1 MKVTISALVFLFLP
15 VSTFA
20 LNQPNPK
27 DQPQT
32 IYINNEIPVEI
43 LRAYNEQAALISEMR
58 LKIQKLEQQLYYSN
72 ERLTNLEAE
81 VWEMTG
87 SNQMHSGGENR

>member
-1 MKVTISALVFLFLP
+1 MCVLILLLLP
-15 VSTFA
+15 LPTFA
-20 LNQPNPK
+20 QGLSGSK

-32 IYINNEIPVEI
+32 IYINNEIPAEI

-72 ERLTNLEAE
+72 ERLANLEAE
-81 VWEMTG
+81 VWDMTG
-87 SNQMHSGGENR
+87 RKPLRPGDDDVSR